1 MLKTL
6 ARLFGFDS
14 PPPPPPK
21 RRPTARG
28 LRATKAAPVAEP
40 PARPAPRPAL
50 SAIMLPD
57 YALAVRTFIRQWGQH
72 GPVPDAGR
80 LDAAAHVLGRDV
92 SAFLTALHL
101 VDGRLTRFLV
111 TEARLTDPAANRALR
126 EHVELACYGELD
138 AWSEA
143 EKVDLR
149 NRRIARQC
157 GRPVPEPLHVPDAV
171 REALLK
177 RMKEAAER
185 VQRGG
190 GARGG
195 GVRPAP
201 PAEMGAPIMDVLDT
215 EGGGRGRIAGL
226 AEADEQ
232 GQEAAPAPRMGGGEK
247 KDVDEGER
255 LAPLHRP
262 PPPPEDGEPES
273 EGGGYRLPR
282 PR

>member
-1 MLKTL
+1 MFKTL
-6 ARLFGFDS
+6 ARILGLDSTS
-14 PPPPPPK
+14 PPPTR

-28 LRATKAAPVAEP
+28 PRAPKLMPMDPP
-40 PARPAPRPAL
+40 PARPAPKPTL
-50 SAIMLPD
+50 SSIMLPD

-80 LDAAAHVLGRDV
+80 LEAAAHVVGRDV
-92 SAFLTALHL
+92 AAFLTALHL

-111 TEARLTDPAANRALR
+111 TEARLTDAAANRGLR
-126 EHVELACYGELD
+126 EHVEMACYAELD
-138 AWSEA
+138 VWSEA
-143 EKVDLR
+143 ERIDLR

-201 PAEMGAPIMDVLDT
+201 PAEMGAPVIDILDAD
-215 EGGGRGRIAGL
+215 GGGRGRIAGS
-226 AEADEQ
+226 AEVEEQ

-247 KDVDEGER
+247 KDEDDGER
-255 LAPLHRP
+255 PEPLRMSP
-262 PPPPEDGEPES
+262 PSPEDGEPEAD
-273 EGGGYRLPR
+273 GGGLGLPR

>member
-6 ARLFGFDS
+6 TRLFGLDS
-14 PPPPPPK
+14 PPPAPPK

-28 LRATKAAPVAEP
+28 PKAPMAAPVDP
-40 PARPAPRPAL
+40 PVARPAPTPTL
-50 SAIMLPD
+50 SSIMLPD

-80 LDAAAHVLGRDV
+80 LEAAAYVLGRDV

-111 TEARLTDPAANRALR
+111 TEARITDPAANRGLR
-126 EHVELACYGELD
+126 EHLNLACYGELD
-138 AWSEA
+138 VWSEA
-143 EKVDLR
+143 EKIDLK

-157 GRPVPEPLHVPDAV
+157 GRPVPGPLHVPDSV

-177 RMKEAAER
+177 RMREAAER

-201 PAEMGAPIMDVLDT
+201 PAEMGAPVIDVLDA
-215 EGGGRGRIAGL
+215 EGGGRGRIAAS

-232 GQEAAPAPRMGGGEK
+232 SQDAAPAPRMGGGQ
-247 KDVDEGER
+247 KDEDDDER
-255 LAPLHRP
+255 PNTLHMP
-262 PPPPEDGEPES
+262 PPPPKDGEPEA
-273 EGGGYRLPR
+273 EGGGLGLPR